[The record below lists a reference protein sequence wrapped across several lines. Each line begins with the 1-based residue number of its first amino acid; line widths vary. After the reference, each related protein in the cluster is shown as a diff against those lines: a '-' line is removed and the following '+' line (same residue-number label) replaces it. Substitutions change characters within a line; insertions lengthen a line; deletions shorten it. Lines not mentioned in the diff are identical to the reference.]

1 MGCGASVARREQM
14 AVEHT
19 YVQRRASLGL
29 ELGMP
34 TYSQRSRLGS
44 MSAEQRAQV
53 TEVLRE
59 LPIFAHASDREL
71 AAVVRHRLAPPWW
84 VSHGTSIVSEG
95 AVPALVGPLWE
106 PIDGMFVVLSGE
118 AQASKRRYC
127 GVQDLYLHSAGQHFG
142 EGVLCGY
149 SSRRAATVRAV
160 GDLQICHITRQVW
173 QKLFTAATARAAAE
187 HTLELRLQEYA
198 LLLEGHHPELAA
210 ELALELQSFALD
222 HGLSSPD
229 LPEPALGS
237 PKRTAARDSGQHAG
251 SVRVVSRQELKARRA
266 SVGELSPAFSA
277 ASAARRK
284 SVSVKLRCVLVALFC
299 SARLRLH
306 SCGCLW
312 CVVLPLPRPPAPT
325 IGAQVA
331 VRSRTCSRET
341 ANRSPGGG
349 RIDTVGS
356 SVGSR

>member
-1 MGCGASVARREQM
+1 M
-14 AVEHT
+14 
-19 YVQRRASLGL
+19 
-29 ELGMP
+29 
-34 TYSQRSRLGS
+34 
-44 MSAEQRAQV
+44 
-53 TEVLRE
+53 
-59 LPIFAHASDREL
+59 
-71 AAVVRHRLAPPWW
+71 
-84 VSHGTSIVSEG
+84 
-95 AVPALVGPLWE
+95 
-106 PIDGMFVVLSGE
+106 
-118 AQASKRRYC
+118 
-127 GVQDLYLHSAGQHFG
+127 
-142 EGVLCGY
+142 
-149 SSRRAATVRAV
+149 RAV

>member
-1 MGCGASVARREQM
+1 M
-14 AVEHT
+14 
-19 YVQRRASLGL
+19 
-29 ELGMP
+29 
-34 TYSQRSRLGS
+34 
-44 MSAEQRAQV
+44 
-53 TEVLRE
+53 
-59 LPIFAHASDREL
+59 
-71 AAVVRHRLAPPWW
+71 
-84 VSHGTSIVSEG
+84 
-95 AVPALVGPLWE
+95 
-106 PIDGMFVVLSGE
+106 
-118 AQASKRRYC
+118 
-127 GVQDLYLHSAGQHFG
+127 
-142 EGVLCGY
+142 
-149 SSRRAATVRAV
+149 RAV

-251 SVRVVSRQELKARRA
+251 SVRVVSRKELKARRA

-299 SARLRLH
+299 LLPFAQ
-306 SCGCLW
+306 LW
-312 CVVLPLPRPPAPT
+312 LLV
-325 IGAQVA
+325 
-331 VRSRTCSRET
+331 VRSAAAAAT
-341 ANRSPGGG
+341 
-349 RIDTVGS
+349 S
-356 SVGSR
+356 SAHHWSASSGAEQDMLT